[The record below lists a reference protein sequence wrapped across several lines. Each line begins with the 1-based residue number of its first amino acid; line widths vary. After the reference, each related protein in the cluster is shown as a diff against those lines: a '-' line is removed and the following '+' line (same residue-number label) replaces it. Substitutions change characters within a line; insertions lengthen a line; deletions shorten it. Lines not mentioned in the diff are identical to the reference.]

1 MTDMTTPTIARASR
15 LLPVAVIL
23 AGAVAGWIFLGDY
36 LTFDTLRENRE
47 ALLDFRDAHYVA
59 VVAAYMA
66 IYVLIVAFSLPGAT
80 IATLTGGFL
89 FGLFP
94 GVFFILVSATIG
106 ATIIFLA
113 ARFGFGEALS
123 ARMDASSGRVR
134 RISEAIREN
143 ELSALFLI
151 RLVPLVPFFVANVLP
166 AFVGV
171 SLRRY
176 LFTTFFGIMPGTAV
190 YTWVGAGL
198 GAVFARGDTPDLSI
212 IFEPMVLGPIL
223 GLCALALLPVILK
236 ALRGRKGI

>member
-1 MTDMTTPTIARASR
+1 MTTPTIARASR

-171 SLRRY
+171 SLHRY

>member
-171 SLRRY
+171 SLHRY